1 MTGAQRGG
9 VRGWP
14 RTGRGWLA
22 EISNAAVS
30 VFFPS
35 GCRICER
42 VLTSA
47 SRVAICEECLSSF
60 ERVVCEVC
68 GLPLPDR
75 ERERERGY
83 NQAALLSKPL
93 GEKAPIAVQGGAA
106 DAHAG
111 AAGQVSAEFGG
122 KMGVGAWR
130 FCHNVQAARLTMYA
144 SYPLLGP

>member
-1 MTGAQRGG
+1 MVRAERLAQVVKMEGDR
-9 VRGWP
+9 
-14 RTGRGWLA
+14 LA
-22 EISNAAVS
+22 AD
-30 VFFPS
+30 
-35 GCRICER
+35 
-42 VLTSA
+42 
-47 SRVAICEECLSSF
+47 
-60 ERVVCEVC
+60 VVVPA
-68 GLPLPDR
+68 PLHR

-93 GEKAPIAVQGGAA
+93 GEKAPIAVRGGAA

-144 SYPLLGP
+144 SYPS